1 MRFLLFEFF
10 FFFESLYIFFFVSG
24 YVNLEDCKMLTTA
37 GGKSRPAI
45 HTSLKFK
52 NPKASFV
59 SLEKSFA

>member
-1 MRFLLFEFF
+1 MRFLLFDF

-24 YVNLEDCKMLTTA
+24 YVNLEGCKMLTTT
-37 GGKSRPAI
+37 GGKNRPAVHI
-45 HTSLKFK
+45 SLEFK